1 MDTTC
6 YAGRVNGEEKEEVG
20 AAGRY
25 TLSFG
30 PASSAA
36 FQVWFSYENVTV
48 NQTKQVLKIFPLRL
62 P

>member
-36 FQVWFSYENVTV
+36 FQV
-48 NQTKQVLKIFPLRL
+48 
-62 P
+62 